1 MTSSR
6 AVKRLF
12 LSFTSE
18 DIGVAMVTNIISR
31 QQESF
36 LLRRAVGSSE
46 ISSLKIRIPAR
57 PCNILYIS
65 RIVNI
70 IFCWIVTLV
79 SCAL

>member
-18 DIGVAMVTNIISR
+18 AIGVAMVTNII
-31 QQESF
+31 
-36 LLRRAVGSSE
+36 RRAVGSSE